1 MCSLKAPTGAS
12 STPPTESGPAEP
24 VPPAIQ
30 VAQTD
35 DRRESAEPVPP
46 ASRTDPSEVDVASAL
61 PQVLRAVG
69 SIVAPTS
76 LLTALFIHFGMMDA
90 IGYFRYLGIN
100 ITVLELPFYEFLTL
114 SSDSAIIPLIYLA
127 AATAAGLWIYQLP
140 LRALPGRT
148 RRFAELTLAPAA
160 ALGGLAL
167 AGLAL
172 ADVLRDGRV
181 FPAAFPEARGLSLSI
196 GVLLLGFAGR
206 TRRVLTDSRRSGAT
220 VGSGNVARTG
230 VVFLLVSVGLFWA
243 VGNYAFGVGETRARG
258 LAAILAC
265 RPDVVVFSEKSLNIS
280 ATGVREST
288 AQDPDA
294 AYRFRYDGLKLVPQ
308 SGSQYVLLPSRW
320 TPADGVAIVVPRG
333 PALRLEFS
341 RAPELRDP
349 RCG

>member
-1 MCSLKAPTGAS
+1 MSSVQAPTGAS
-12 STPPTESGPAEP
+12 STPPTESGSTTPAPP
-24 VPPAIQ
+24 VNQ
-30 VAQTD
+30 VAQID
-35 DRRESAEPVPP
+35 DRPDATERGRP
-46 ASRTDPSEVDVASAL
+46 ASLTGPPEVDVASAL

-69 SIVAPTS
+69 SVVAPTS

-114 SSDSAIIPLIYLA
+114 SSDSAIIPLVYLA
-127 AATAAGLWIYQLP
+127 AATTVGLWIYQLP
-140 LRALPGRT
+140 LRDLPPRT
-148 RRFAELTLAPAA
+148 RRVAEPALAPVA

-167 AGLAL
+167 VGLAL
-172 ADVLRDGRV
+172 ADVLRDGGV
-181 FPAAFPEARGLSLSI
+181 FPATFLEARGLSLSI
-196 GVLLLGFAGR
+196 GVLLLAFAGR
-206 TRRVLTDSRRSGAT
+206 ARRVFAGSRRSGTAA
-220 VGSGNVARTG
+220 GSGNVARMG

-258 LAAILAC
+258 LVAILAC
-265 RPDVVVFSEKSLNIS
+265 RPDVVVFSEKSLNLS
-280 ATGVREST
+280 APGVREST

-308 SGSQYVLLPSRW
+308 SGSQFVLLPSGW
-320 TPADGVAIVVPRG
+320 TPADGVAVLVPRG

-341 RAPELRDP
+341 RAPELHNP